1 MDLANIT
8 QLLLQQIGL
17 DHNTIGHLSI
27 ELGVR
32 SRMQVLRISDVAAY
46 QARVAIDQ
54 AELQALIEEL
64 IVPETW
70 FFRGLDQLRY
80 LAEVGSKWQPA
91 YPGQVL
97 RVLSVPCSSGEE
109 PYSIFMFL
117 RHFGL
122 ESAQFRILA
131 VDISQ
136 RSIDRAL
143 KGKYHD
149 MSFRETEPLCDVLRN
164 RFFEQDSA
172 QTVSSEIRAAV
183 QFQQGNLIS
192 PTFLADEGL
201 FDIIVCRNV
210 LIYFDQQS
218 RKLALQSLQR
228 LLAPNGYLFGG
239 HAEQL
244 TMLDPQL
251 KSVGPSSAFAYQR
264 KDVATA
270 INAGRPLSLSAP
282 SPTPRIRPAQPA
294 FRSAFA
300 PETSGQT
307 LASSLRRQDNSA
319 RPTASA
325 IPLTEDSRRLTPAAR
340 RDVSSDLLATAQRAA
355 NSGRLG
361 DARSLC
367 EQHLAQH
374 GPTAPVL
381 CLMGVIQQAAGELSD
396 AEQCFQKAVYL
407 DPAHKDSLWHLKLL
421 AERRGDRLA
430 AENFNRR
437 LSRAKPRE

>member
-1 MDLANIT
+1 MDLTNII

-17 DHNTIGHLSI
+17 DHSTIGEKSI

-32 SRMQVLRISDVAAY
+32 ARMQALRLTDIAAY
-46 QARVAIDQ
+46 LARVTIDR
-54 AELQALIEEL
+54 AEMQLLIEEL

-91 YPGQVL
+91 YPGQAL

-109 PYSIFMFL
+109 PYSIYMFL

-122 ESAQFRILA
+122 EPAQIRILA

-136 RSIDRAL
+136 RSIDRAM
-143 KGKYHD
+143 KGVYPD
-149 MSFRETEPLCDVLRN
+149 MSFRETEPICDVLRH
-164 RFFEQDSA
+164 RFFVRDSA
-172 QTVSSEIRAAV
+172 QMVTPEIRAAV

-192 PTFLADEGL
+192 PTFLADGGL

-218 RKLALQSLQR
+218 RKLALQALQR

-244 TMLDPQL
+244 AMLDPRL

-264 KDVATA
+264 TDFATVT
-270 INAGRPLSLSAP
+270 NAGRPQSPFAQ
-282 SPTPRIRPAQPA
+282 SPTPRSRPAQPA

-300 PETSGQT
+300 PEVSGQA
-307 LASSLRRQDNSA
+307 LAAGPEWQTNSKT
-319 RPTASA
+319 PEASA
-325 IPLTEDSRRLTPAAR
+325 IPLKGTTGGVTPSAR
-340 RDVSSDLLATAQRAA
+340 QEVLPDFLATAEQAA
-355 NSGRLG
+355 NAGRLN
-361 DARSLC
+361 DARTLC
-367 EQHLAQH
+367 VQHLAQH
-374 GPTAPVL
+374 GPTAPAL

-437 LSRAKPRE
+437 LARATSRE